1 MLFQNEDIWIQV
13 HKLIARIE
21 QARIR
26 GLQKPVHSLDQ
37 ARLLQ
42 VMKYS
47 VTSSNKNKSP
57 GSRAQ
62 LEPVQISALTQKK
75 LGLGKNQLCSKDL
88 KNSDSEKKREKMGF
102 QKRFLQQSD
111 ICLVSTL
118 INLARFEPRSTKK
131 KKFQISLHSK
141 FGVGCN
147 YHHFFPDQSKIRY
160 LGRRRLRHQP
170 IYF

>member
-1 MLFQNEDIWIQV
+1 MLFQNEDIQSQV

-26 GLQKPVHSLDQ
+26 GQQKPAHSLDQ

-62 LEPVQISALTQKK
+62 LEPVQISALTQKNS
-75 LGLGKNQLCSKDL
+75 GLEKIKSTQKIL
-88 KNSDSEKKREKMGF
+88 KIQIRRRREKKMGF

-131 KKFQISLHSK
+131 IFFSNLFAFQFWCWL
-141 FGVGCN
+141 
-147 YHHFFPDQSKIRY
+147 
-160 LGRRRLRHQP
+160 
-170 IYF
+170 

>member
-1 MLFQNEDIWIQV
+1 MLFQNEDIQSQV
-13 HKLIARIE
+13 HKLIARNE

-26 GLQKPVHSLDQ
+26 GLQKPVHILDQ

-62 LEPVQISALTQKK
+62 LEPVQISALTQKNS
-75 LGLGKNQLCSKDL
+75 GL
-88 KNSDSEKKREKMGF
+88 EKIKSTQKILTIQIRRRREKMVF
-102 QKRFLQQSD
+102 QKSFLWQSD

-118 INLARFEPRSTKK
+118 INLARYEPRSTKK
-131 KKFQISLHSK
+131 KKISNLFAFQIWCWL
-141 FGVGCN
+141 
-147 YHHFFPDQSKIRY
+147 
-160 LGRRRLRHQP
+160 
-170 IYF
+170 